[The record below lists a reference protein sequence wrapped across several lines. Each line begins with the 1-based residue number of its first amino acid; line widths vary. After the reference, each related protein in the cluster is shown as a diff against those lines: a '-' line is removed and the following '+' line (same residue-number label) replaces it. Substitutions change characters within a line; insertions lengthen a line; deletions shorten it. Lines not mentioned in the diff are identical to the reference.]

1 MWAFAAVKLMLGVPR
16 GDTLDIAGAVPNG
29 LAVMFI
35 FASGFDVRKGCDKG
49 GIPVGDITSGATGV
63 GKGEIDGKGLCDWNC
78 SGSEEFCVGA
88 CSEVSSSHTP
98 PLLGVL
104 ITFALCDEKVRDCET
119 ARVGGKMWVTLS
131 AEIMTIIFH
140 DSSKTRRKF

>member
-1 MWAFAAVKLMLGVPR
+1 MSKAA
-16 GDTLDIAGAVPNG
+16 
-29 LAVMFI
+29 
-35 FASGFDVRKGCDKG
+35 S
-49 GIPVGDITSGATGV
+49 PVGDITSGAAEV

-78 SGSEEFCVGA
+78 NRSEEFCVGA
-88 CSEVSSSHTP
+88 CSEVSSSYTP

-119 ARVGGKMWVTLS
+119 ARVGRKMWVTLS

>member
-1 MWAFAAVKLMLGVPR
+1 MLGVPR

-63 GKGEIDGKGLCDWNC
+63 GGKGLCDWNC

-88 CSEVSSSHTP
+88 CSEISSSHTP

-104 ITFALCDEKVRDCET
+104 ILCDEKGRGCET
-119 ARVGGKMWVTLS
+119 ARVGGETCRDSGVGDDKVVYVPV
-131 AEIMTIIFH
+131 AESILLGMF
-140 DSSKTRRKF
+140 